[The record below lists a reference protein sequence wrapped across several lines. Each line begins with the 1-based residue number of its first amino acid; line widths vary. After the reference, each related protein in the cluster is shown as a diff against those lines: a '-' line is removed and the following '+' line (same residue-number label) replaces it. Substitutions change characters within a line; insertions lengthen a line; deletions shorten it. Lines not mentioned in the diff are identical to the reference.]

1 VAAPPRPRAPAAALA
16 AAGLLLALL
25 TWLDAVTGAELEL
38 FAFYFA
44 PVSLAAWYA
53 GRRPALLMAVGSAAG
68 WWLSERYSGHR
79 YSEAWLL
86 AWGTGVR
93 LLAALAIAWTMSAIR
108 ESARLREDLLHA
120 VSHDLRVPLGVITGQ
135 AQLLGRRPGDAA
147 FVAGRGEAILRS
159 ARRMHLM
166 IEDLLDGARRSAGRL
181 ELALQPLDLAAW
193 LPGVVEAMAL
203 GADRSR
209 VEVTVAAGTAPVRAD
224 PARLER
230 VVCNLLGNALKYSPP
245 DAPVQVQAAGGGT
258 AVRLTVTDQG
268 PGLSEEDLRHLFARF
283 HRGSAGVGREGV
295 GLGLFSARQL
305 VEAQGGRLEVESRPG
320 AGATFAV
327 VLPAAG

>member
-1 VAAPPRPRAPAAALA
+1 V
-16 AAGLLLALL
+16 LLLVLL
-25 TWLDAVTGAELEL
+25 TWLDTVTGAELEL
-38 FAFYFA
+38 FVFYFV

-53 GRRPALLMAVGSAAG
+53 GRRPALVVAAGSAAG
-68 WWLSERYSGHR
+68 WWLSERFSGHR

-108 ESARLREDLLHA
+108 AIARLREDLLHA

-147 FVAGRGEAILRS
+147 FVAGRREAILRS

-193 LPGVVEAMAL
+193 LPGVVEAMEL
-203 GADRSR
+203 GAERR
-209 VEVTVAAGTAPVRAD
+209 VEVAVDAGLPPARAD

-230 VVCNLLGNALKYSPP
+230 VVCNLVTNALKYSPP
-245 DAPVQVQAAGGGT
+245 GAPVRVAAAARGT
-258 AVRLTVTDQG
+258 SVRLTVTDHG
-268 PGLSEEDLRHLFARF
+268 PGLSEEDRRHLFVRF
-283 HRGSAGVGREGV
+283 HRGSAGRDREGI

-305 VEAQGGRLEVESRPG
+305 VEAMGGRLEVESRAG
-320 AGATFAV
+320 GGATFV
-327 VLPAAG
+327 VALPAAG